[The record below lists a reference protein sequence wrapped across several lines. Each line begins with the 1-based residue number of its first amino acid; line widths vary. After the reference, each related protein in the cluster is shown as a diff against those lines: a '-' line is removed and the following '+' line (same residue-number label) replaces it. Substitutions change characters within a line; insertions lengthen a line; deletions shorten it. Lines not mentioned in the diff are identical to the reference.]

1 MRPIARVGDRITE
14 PGSKVSSEERKVPD
28 LDCTR
33 KRGMNGE
40 GSHMAC
46 TSKREA
52 DLF

>member
-1 MRPIARVGDRITE
+1 MARVGGMRITE
-14 PGSKVSSEERKVPD
+14 AGSKVSSEGRNVPNMVLQEKER
-28 LDCTR
+28 
-33 KRGMNGE
+33 NEQE